1 MLNKKYYLLTL
12 LGLVLSFNFQSASAQ
27 TEGDESNASLS
38 VYRGAGY
45 DVLDTALIPSRR
57 MDQQRDF
64 LTNQYDFPAK
74 PRNQWEI
81 GVSIGSF
88 NVSGDVRSKNLF
100 TAKNPGQTLGFGV
113 HLRKAWGY
121 IISTRLQY
129 LHGTATGFNWQPS
142 TGYWGHNDGNP
153 WVLNYPGGPN
163 GTNTTPVFYNYKT
176 NVDELS
182 FQLLAS
188 LNNIK
193 FHKARNKASVYGIA
207 GIGGMLYDTW
217 VDALKGNKPYTADFI
232 EIINRDY
239 KYDSPSWTNEYRSRK
254 AKNKD
259 LKAMFDGTYES
270 PAERHD
276 NRPWFGKERTF
287 RTVLTTGLGI
297 QFKLG
302 RRISLSIEDKW
313 TYTNDDLIDGQRWQE
328 YPQPGH
334 GGSAMTRDFDTYNYL
349 SLGLNLHLGGKS
361 VEPLWWM
368 NPLDYGY
375 TEMKRPRGGND
386 CDVDSDGDGV
396 SDCFDR
402 CPDTPAGV
410 AVDTHG
416 CPLDTDGDG
425 VPDYKD
431 KQLITPT
438 ECQPSDADGIGT
450 CPEPECCKNGVKSVG
465 CGNIAG
471 GTIGF
476 QSASSNLGAGAMA
489 ELSRLASAMRSN
501 PTCKVVVN
509 GNGNASKFDQ
519 QRSWDRVNAVINY
532 MVTKQGIDRDRFI
545 FQYGK
550 GGNPNSVDYRSA
562 GEGEEGPSNVPPPF
576 PNLRRN

>member
-276 NRPWFGKERTF
+276 NRP
-287 RTVLTTGLGI
+287 
-297 QFKLG
+297 
-302 RRISLSIEDKW
+302 
-313 TYTNDDLIDGQRWQE
+313 
-328 YPQPGH
+328 
-334 GGSAMTRDFDTYNYL
+334 
-349 SLGLNLHLGGKS
+349 
-361 VEPLWWM
+361 
-368 NPLDYGY
+368 
-375 TEMKRPRGGND
+375 
-386 CDVDSDGDGV
+386 
-396 SDCFDR
+396 
-402 CPDTPAGV
+402 
-410 AVDTHG
+410 
-416 CPLDTDGDG
+416 
-425 VPDYKD
+425 
-431 KQLITPT
+431 
-438 ECQPSDADGIGT
+438 
-450 CPEPECCKNGVKSVG
+450 
-465 CGNIAG
+465 
-471 GTIGF
+471 
-476 QSASSNLGAGAMA
+476 
-489 ELSRLASAMRSN
+489 
-501 PTCKVVVN
+501 
-509 GNGNASKFDQ
+509 
-519 QRSWDRVNAVINY
+519 
-532 MVTKQGIDRDRFI
+532 
-545 FQYGK
+545 
-550 GGNPNSVDYRSA
+550 
-562 GEGEEGPSNVPPPF
+562 
-576 PNLRRN
+576 